1 MADLADL
8 VIRFSS
14 QGAKKVIGEIDNV
27 NSSGSSATSSLKK
40 IAGAAALATAAI
52 AGIGYATMQI

>member
-40 IAGAAALATAAI
+40 VAGAAARHRCYC
-52 AGIGYATMQI
+52 GYRLRRHAD